1 VTDNGDHIEVQLSDT
16 ARLESFSDGVLA
28 IIITLLVLDLRPPD
42 AEPGGLDKGLT
53 DQWPT
58 YLAFLTSFLY
68 VGVVWLNHH
77 AAFRRIRL
85 VDRGLHWTNLGV
97 LFTTALLPFPTAVV
111 ADAIEASDAS
121 DARTAVVLY
130 AVVGSVLCISWLVF
144 FFYLAGHPE
153 LAEDGV
159 EQKFFEREC
168 LRPLVGLLLYVL
180 AGILGSVIDPAVAL
194 ALFLFVPTF
203 YAVTSHGLDEL
214 PSVVRHGA
222 RRDAITNPRAR

>member
-1 VTDNGDHIEVQLSDT
+1 VTDSSDQVEVQLSDT
-16 ARLESFSDGVLA
+16 ARLEAFSDGVLA
-28 IIITLLVLDLRPPD
+28 IIITLLALDLRPPE
-42 AEPGGLDKGLT
+42 AAPGELDKGLT

-77 AAFRRIRL
+77 AVFRRIRL
-85 VDRGLHWTNLGV
+85 VDRGLHWTNLGL

-111 ADAIEASDAS
+111 ADAVEAGEPA

-130 AVVGSVLCISWLVF
+130 AAVGSLLCVSWLVF
-144 FFYLAGHPE
+144 FFYLAAHPE
-153 LAEDGV
+153 LAEDGI

-180 AGILGSVIDPAVAL
+180 AGVLGVAIDPAIAL
-194 ALFLFVPTF
+194 AVFLFVPSF

-214 PSVVRHGA
+214 PRVVRRGTPAQREA
-222 RRDAITNPRAR
+222 R